1 MKIRI
6 ITDREIDTKDLDT
19 WLNIY
24 RDECGYPIDIDKI
37 KTEKTATWTGDF
49 PDVRSRATTTLAIV
63 EDAPSPRPD
72 FLSQALNE
80 GDGTYRP

>member
-24 RDECGYPIDIDKI
+24 RDECGYPIDIDKSL
-37 KTEKTATWTGDF
+37 KKRT
-49 PDVRSRATTTLAIV
+49 
-63 EDAPSPRPD
+63 
-72 FLSQALNE
+72 
-80 GDGTYRP
+80 

>member
-6 ITDREIDTKDLDT
+6 ITDRKIDAKDLDV
-19 WLNIY
+19 WLTIY
-24 RDECGYPIDIDKI
+24 RDECGYPIDIEKI
-37 KTEKTATWTGDF
+37 KTEKIATWTGDF

-63 EDAPSPRPD
+63 EDATGPRPD

-80 GDGTYRP
+80 GDGVYRP

>member
-6 ITDREIDTKDLDT
+6 ITDREIDAKDLGT
-19 WLNIY
+19 WLKIY

-49 PDVRSRATTTLAIV
+49 PDVRSRATTTLTIV
-63 EDAPSPRPD
+63 EDAPSPLPD